1 MKTCEPCRPVCSCR
15 GNDKCYKTSP
25 GQMGEGGLGVSEGE
39 DFGFCPQTTILLKSQ
54 SCYAIGSGELVESD

>member
-1 MKTCEPCRPVCSCR
+1 MNLTVLSVAAEVMI
-15 GNDKCYKTSP
+15 NVYKTSP